1 MFIETSLLFKTIIV
15 LSSQL
20 AIVLAGCFFSL
31 RMAREAY
38 EKNSTFMGLSFKG
51 SVNMKRKLDLIPYL
65 KQKDTFPKNMAKV
78 IDKDTT
84 EFVSAKDQDEVIA
97 FMKDGYRHSP
107 EDDGRIFAL
116 FITWCITLF
125 VTAAFV
131 TLNSGINT
139 WILLSIFS
147 ATSILFGPLL
157 GLIMLEMDENDGF
170 TALKIVLVV
179 TILTGF
185 IGYSDFYSF
194 SEDPLFGAM
203 LMFSL
208 FGLLIFNFDC
218 LYCYF
223 DVTLE
228 SDDMTLN
235 VNSITTTATL
245 STGIS
250 NGNVLVATSGIADND
265 FLRVDGTSIE
275 GRSASEVL
283 SDIGATTATA
293 ASDEATA
300 LAIALG

>member
-107 EDDGRIFAL
+107 EEDGRIFAL
-116 FITWCITLF
+116 FIIWCITLF
-125 VTAAFV
+125 LTATFV
-131 TLNSGINT
+131 SLNSGINT

-194 SEDPLFGAM
+194 SEDALFGAM

-208 FGLLIFNFDC
+208 FGLLIFNFVRFFMEFSRNTTRIVAIFGSIVSVSYTH
-218 LYCYF
+218 L
-223 DVTLE
+223 TLP
-228 SDDMTLN
+228 TK
-235 VNSITTTATL
+235 A
-245 STGIS
+245 
-250 NGNVLVATSGIADND
+250 
-265 FLRVDGTSIE
+265 
-275 GRSASEVL
+275 
-283 SDIGATTATA
+283 
-293 ASDEATA
+293 
-300 LAIALG
+300 

>member
-65 KQKDTFPKNMAKV
+65 KQKDTFPKKMAKV

-84 EFVSAKDQDEVIA
+84 EFVAAKDQDEVIA

-107 EDDGRIFAL
+107 EEDGRIFAL

-125 VTAAFV
+125 LTAAFV

-208 FGLLIFNFDC
+208 F
-218 LYCYF
+218 
-223 DVTLE
+223 
-228 SDDMTLN
+228 
-235 VNSITTTATL
+235 
-245 STGIS
+245 
-250 NGNVLVATSGIADND
+250 
-265 FLRVDGTSIE
+265 
-275 GRSASEVL
+275 
-283 SDIGATTATA
+283 
-293 ASDEATA
+293 
-300 LAIALG
+300 